1 MTKTRKF
8 VGLLS
13 LGLGL
18 AAIASTTSAHAASYA
33 VFSDRFNYSG
43 TVSKYASQSDAEA
56 RQNPIFTTTIP
67 GFSDGGHSYSGRDLS
82 IYVSNGAPFS
92 IASQNYNDVLNAWWY
107 TTTGPSLGSGNPNNK
122 DVGFFQLYD
131 DDASTL
137 ITWSAHWDST
147 LRHYTLEEQGANAP
161 YSLDYS
167 RLWDG
172 NLIDD
177 GGPST
182 SGTFVDYSFGL
193 FADFATPATEDGS
206 NPGWYYINGEP
217 VGVTGYLKGVFDNQ
231 CSASVNCSTPGVDGW
246 YAFDFTIG
254 MNSWVFDNKDSLPT
268 GPDASL
274 ALYNV
279 YPTSYFGAQTPLPG
293 AMLLYVSGLGVL
305 GFASRKKL
313 SGAASKA

>member
-1 MTKTRKF
+1 MWISGSMSKF
-8 VGLLS
+8 
-13 LGLGL
+13 
-18 AAIASTTSAHAASYA
+18 
-33 VFSDRFNYSG
+33 D
-43 TVSKYASQSDAEA
+43 K
-56 RQNPIFTTTIP
+56 
-67 GFSDGGHSYSGRDLS
+67 
-82 IYVSNGAPFS
+82 
-92 IASQNYNDVLNAWWY
+92 
-107 TTTGPSLGSGNPNNK
+107 
-122 DVGFFQLYD
+122 
-131 DDASTL
+131 
-137 ITWSAHWDST
+137 
-147 LRHYTLEEQGANAP
+147 
-161 YSLDYS
+161 
-167 RLWDG
+167 DG